1 MKDFGAQLF
10 LLNEL
15 EGTQAG
21 LSSDELHARLGG
33 AGFNPRDKRTLQRA
47 LTDFRERKITL
58 AKKGRRYLLQSSG
71 ENTGRLL
78 TFLRDLVID
87 KEYAHI
93 FYGDIAIDRGKAYF
107 ADRADMVHLF
117 YLLVQAIHEGK
128 LLTFDYTPYAYAT
141 LRETDARSQQGVTPA
156 KVRPVRLLPRYIIA
170 SGNSFL
176 VLGESFEKQSFYK
189 NHYRKPM
196 CRHYEMRGMTNIAL
210 GDKCAAQLSI
220 DPHQLYRD
228 SVHVW
233 VGGDEYELEIEE
245 LWLGDY
251 KVRRKKLKVNGEDEI
266 LSLVAASLG
275 KMRILNPP
283 EALFARADEIGLP
296 RELIFRFE
304 KQ

>member
-1 MKDFGAQLF
+1 MKDFGARLF
-10 LLNEL
+10 LLHEL
-15 EGTQAG
+15 ESVKDGLGTDQ
-21 LSSDELHARLGG
+21 LQARLGA

-47 LTDFRERKITL
+47 LTDFRKRKITL

-71 ENTGRLL
+71 ENSGRLL
-78 TFLRDLVID
+78 TFLRDLLID

-107 ADRADMVHLF
+107 ADRADLVHLF
-117 YLLVQAIHEGK
+117 YLLIQAIREGK
-128 LLTFDYTPYAYAT
+128 LLTFDYTPHAYAT

-176 VLGESFEKQSFYK
+176 VLGESFEKLSFNK
-189 NHYRKPM
+189 NHYKKPV
-196 CRHYEMRGMTNIAL
+196 CRQYELRGVANLML
-210 GDKCAAQLSI
+210 GEACAPQLDI
-220 DPHQLYRD
+220 DPHELYRD

-233 VGGDEYELEIEE
+233 VGGDEYNIEVEE
-245 LWLGDY
+245 LWLGDN

-283 EALFARADEIGLP
+283 DALVSRVDEIGLP
-296 RELIFRFE
+296 RSLMFRYE
-304 KQ
+304 NE